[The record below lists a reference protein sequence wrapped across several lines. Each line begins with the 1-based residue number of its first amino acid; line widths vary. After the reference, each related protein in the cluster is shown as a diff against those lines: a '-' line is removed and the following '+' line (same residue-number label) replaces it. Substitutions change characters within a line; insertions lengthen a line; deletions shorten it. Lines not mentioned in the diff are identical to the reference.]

1 MTSAS
6 VQAAVYVRE
15 KQKLRQN
22 KRHLNRGRFDL
33 PSHVATRDIAPFP
46 TYPPQT
52 WVSIHY
58 IYSLTTFLRVY
69 FLFRTCFCVD
79 TLFRNLRAFSSPL

>member
-22 KRHLNRGRFDL
+22 KRNNFNRGRFDL
-33 PSHVATRDIAPFP
+33 PSHVATRQIAPFP

-52 WVSIHY
+52 WVSKFFKTY
-58 IYSLTTFLRVY
+58 LCIYMH
-69 FLFRTCFCVD
+69 
-79 TLFRNLRAFSSPL
+79 